1 MSSADGGFQL
11 LFWFSLAALAY
22 TFLGYPLLIGLLA
35 KIAGRPLHKSAPIN
49 PPTVTVV
56 LVAFNEGVRI
66 IPRIE
71 NLFAT
76 NHPAEKLEVLVVTDG
91 SEDDTVAKLRAFPD
105 PRLRV
110 LARTQRSGKSACLN
124 AAIPATTAEIVVLC
138 DARQRF
144 VPHTISE
151 LVANFSDPSL
161 GAVSGSLE
169 IDPAATGVGGGVD
182 LYWRLEKFIRASEG
196 RFRSTIGA
204 TGAVYAIRRELFQP
218 IPNDTILD
226 DVVIPMQIAVNHGK
240 RVSFDPSAP
249 AYDPQ
254 TTDPAK
260 EKRRKMRTLAGNF
273 QMLAQHSGWLL
284 PWRTGLWWQLLSH
297 KYSRIVAPVFMVTM
311 FASNAALAGRPLYL
325 ELFIA
330 HIAFYAL
337 ALLGLAQPALRWK
350 PISVPAGFV
359 FLNLMTVGGCVNW
372 LRGAYRQGKW

>member
-1 MSSADGGFQL
+1 MSCADGCQL

-35 KIAGRPLHKSAPIN
+35 KVAGDPPMKAAPAT
-49 PPTVTVV
+49 PPSVSVV
-56 LVAFNEGVRI
+56 LVAFNEEDRI
-66 IPRIE
+66 VPRVE
-71 NLFAT
+71 NLLAA
-76 NHPAEKLEVLVVTDG
+76 NYPADKLEILVVTDG
-91 SEDDTVAKLRAFPD
+91 STDGTVAKLRALAD
-105 PRLRV
+105 PRVRV
-110 LARTQRSGKSACLN
+110 LARQQRAGKSACLN
-124 AAIPATTAEIVVLC
+124 AAIPQARGEIIVLC

-144 VPHTISE
+144 AAHTIPE
-151 LVANFSDPSL
+151 LVANFSDPAL

-182 LYWRLEKFIRASEG
+182 LYWKLEKFIRASEG
-196 RFRSTIGA
+196 RFSSTIGA

-218 IPNDTILD
+218 IPDDTLLD

-240 RVSFDPSAP
+240 RVSFDPNAP

-273 QMLAQHSGWLL
+273 QMLAQHPGWLL

-311 FASNAALAGRPLYL
+311 FAANAALAGQPLYG
-325 ELFIA
+325 EIFWA
-330 HIAFYAL
+330 HLAFYAL
-337 ALLGLAQPALRWK
+337 ALLGLALPALKWK
-350 PISVPAGFV
+350 PFSIPAGFV

>member
-1 MSSADGGFQL
+1 MSSADWWQL
-11 LFWFSLAALAY
+11 LFWASLAALGY
-22 TFLGYPLLIGLLA
+22 TFLGYPLLLGVLA
-35 KIAGRPLHKSAPIN
+35 RIASQPALKSPPAN
-49 PPTVTVV
+49 PPSVTVL
-56 LVAFNEGVRI
+56 LVAFNEEARI
-66 IPRIE
+66 RPRVE
-71 NLFAT
+71 NLLAT
-76 NHPAEKLEVLVVTDG
+76 DYSAGQLEVLVVTDG
-91 SEDDTVAKLRAFPD
+91 STDGTVAQLRAFAD
-105 PRLRV
+105 PRVRV
-110 LARTQRSGKSACLN
+110 LAREQRAGKAACLN
-124 AAIPATTAEIVVLC
+124 AAIPTARGEIVVLC

-144 VPHTISE
+144 APHTIPE
-151 LVANFSDPSL
+151 LIANFSDPSL
-161 GAVSGSLE
+161 GAVSGALE

-196 RFRSTIGA
+196 RFSSTIGA

-218 IPNDTILD
+218 IPDDTLLD

-260 EKRRKMRTLAGNF
+260 EKRRKLRTLAGNF
-273 QMLAQHSGWLL
+273 QMLAHHPGWLL

-311 FASNAALAGRPLYL
+311 LTGNAALAGETFYRWVLA
-325 ELFIA
+325 A
-330 HIAFYAL
+330 HLAFYAL
-337 ALLGLAQPALRWK
+337 AALGLLLPALKWK

>member
-1 MSSADGGFQL
+1 MSADAWQI

-35 KIAGRPLHKSAPIN
+35 KVAGQPPLKAAPAN
-49 PPTVTVV
+49 PPSVSVV
-56 LVAFNEGVRI
+56 LVAFNEEERI
-66 IPRIE
+66 LPRIE
-71 NLFAT
+71 NLLAA
-76 NHPAEKLEVLVVTDG
+76 NYPADKLEILVVTDG
-91 SEDDTVAKLRAFPD
+91 ATDGTVAKLSALANR
-105 PRLRV
+105 RVRV
-110 LARTQRSGKSACLN
+110 LAREQRSGKSACLN
-124 AAIPATTAEIVVLC
+124 AALPQACGEIVVFC

-144 VPHTISE
+144 APHTIPE
-151 LVANFSDPSL
+151 LVANFSAPDL

-182 LYWRLEKFIRASEG
+182 LYWKLEKFIRASEG
-196 RFRSTIGA
+196 RFSSTIGA

-218 IPNDTILD
+218 IPSDTILD

-240 RVSFDPSAP
+240 RVSFDPTAP

-273 QMLAQHSGWLL
+273 QMLAHHPGWLL

-311 FASNAALAGRPLYL
+311 FASNAALAGQPLYR
-325 ELFIA
+325 EVFWA
-330 HIAFYAL
+330 HLGFYAL
-337 ALLGLAQPALRWK
+337 ALLGLALPALKWK
-350 PISVPAGFV
+350 PFSVPAGFV
-359 FLNLMTVGGCVNW
+359 FLNLMTVAGLANW